1 MKVNSTENKNNT
13 TENNMKEN
21 NMNNINKVV
30 NNMNASDGDK
40 MTIIDLVHGM
50 RHDFLK
56 SWMAEHAECSRPLTQ
71 AEFVDYR
78 RQLDEF
84 DLASGGTSSL
94 GAEALAQ
101 LREILRRVSE
111 ATRKIGDRT
120 VRIGNRIIKFVM
132 EMVRR
137 YPRTAR
143 ALVIMAAL
151 MFLAEQIPLVRHV
164 LVPIVCG
171 LGMIIASLVFFREYL
186 QNLEAVGQGL

>member
-1 MKVNSTENKNNT
+1 MKDNSADNINENHTNES
-13 TENNMKEN
+13 ENPMN
-21 NMNNINKVV
+21 NMNKEV
-30 NNMNASDGDK
+30 NNMNMSDGDK
-40 MTIIDLVHGM
+40 MTIIDLVNRMKYDIPG
-50 RHDFLK
+50 RR
-56 SWMAEHAECSRPLTQ
+56 MAEFAGYATPLTQ

-84 DLASGGTSSL
+84 DLASGDTSSL

-143 ALVIMAAL
+143 ALVVVAAL
-151 MFLAEQIPLVRHV
+151 TFLAGQIPVIRHV
-164 LVPIVCG
+164 LVPIVQAVG
-171 LGMIIASLVFFREYL
+171 LITAASVFLNEYH
-186 QNLEAVGQGL
+186 QKMETVGQGL